1 VAENNSNTFKYMKRL
16 IFGIV
21 IGGIVGAV
29 LILLVL
35 ALFKSNTS
43 DKGGLRLV
51 TSDSTAVNNDKKNQ
65 QILVYGDYMDLDSTD
80 YLLIPLGMKTID
92 SKEEKGGLRSKS
104 SSEYLES
111 DARGFSRYKYNFY
124 SLNFGNCNNIIFYNK
139 KNDETHL
146 MLQHPAIVSQFY
158 FPYYDKDYI
167 AEKFYFILL
176 GIREDDTN
184 LDGYINSDD
193 AEKVYIADLSGKN
206 MIQISPNQ
214 TQLVDWFIDVTTN
227 NILMKVRFDSNKDRK
242 FDYYDEIEI
251 LKTSIDSP
259 TEGKKIIGTEIK
271 ANIKKILDRIK

>member
-1 VAENNSNTFKYMKRL
+1 MKRL

-92 SKEEKGGLRSKS
+92 AKDEKGGLRSKS
-104 SSEYLES
+104 STEYLET
-111 DARGFSRYKYNFY
+111 DARGFSSYKYNFY

-214 TQLVDWFIDVTTN
+214 TQLLDWFIDVTTN

-259 TEGKKIIGTEIK
+259 TEGKKIIGAEIK